1 MKLSE
6 LRQLIRE
13 AVQQILSGGG
23 AIKEDE
29 NRIARKPGQ
38 HRGSS
43 KHSDLYTDENP
54 EGTIHGLK
62 FATVKDATA
71 SVGKIK
77 KSGRPHAHK
86 IQAAIAM
93 EQRAKAA
100 GKVTAAGVYRA
111 YINSI
116 KKSD

>member
-6 LRQLIRE
+6 FRQMIRDEIAGVINE
-13 AVQQILSGGG
+13 A
-23 AIKEDE
+23 E
-29 NRIARKPGQ
+29 NRIVRKPGQ
-38 HRGSS
+38 HRDSS

-62 FATVKDATA
+62 FATVKDATV
-71 SVGKIK
+71 SVSKIK
-77 KSGRPHAHK
+77 KSGKPHAHK

-100 GKVTAAGVYRA
+100 GKVTAAGVYRT

-116 KKSD
+116 KKS

>member
-6 LRQLIRE
+6 LRKMIR
-13 AVQQILSGGG
+13 
-23 AIKEDE
+23 DE
-29 NRIARKPGQ
+29 IAGVINEEKNRIARKAGQ
-38 HRGSS
+38 HRNSS

-71 SVGKIK
+71 SVSKIE
-77 KSGRPHAHK
+77 KSGKPHAHK

-100 GKVTAAGVYRA
+100 GKVTAAGVYRT

-116 KKSD
+116 KKS